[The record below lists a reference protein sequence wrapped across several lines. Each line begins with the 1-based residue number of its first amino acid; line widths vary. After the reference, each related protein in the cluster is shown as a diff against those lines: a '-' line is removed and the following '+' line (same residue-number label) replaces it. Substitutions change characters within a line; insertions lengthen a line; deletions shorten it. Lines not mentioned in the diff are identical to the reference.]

1 MTASMDLL
9 HIAFLLFAGIIG
21 GAISTLAGGA
31 AIITFPA
38 LLATGISPVIASCS
52 NLVALVPGN
61 LLSGYYDRRQ
71 LPPLGRSFAGM
82 VAASIAGA
90 LAGATLLM
98 ITPERV
104 FAALIPLLLGFAT
117 VLFAY
122 SGRISAWLRARG
134 EARGE
139 ARGDGDHNWG
149 TIIGWLMPV
158 SVYGGYF
165 GAGLG
170 VLVLGILSV
179 GTGGDY
185 RSANVT
191 KNVVVGINSGV
202 VAIFFA
208 VNGVVAWPQALVMMA
223 GVPIGAILGSHIA
236 RVLPNEA
243 ARWLLVSIGA
253 LLTTA
258 FAWRYWF

>member
-1 MTASMDLL
+1 MDSL
-9 HIAFLLFAGIIG
+9 HIAFLFFAGIAG

-38 LLATGISPVIASCS
+38 LLATGISPVLASCS

-61 LLSGYYDRRQ
+61 LLSGYYDRKQ

-82 VAASIAGA
+82 VAASVVGA

-98 ITPERV
+98 FTPERV

-122 SGRISAWLRARG
+122 AGRISAWLRARG
-134 EARGE
+134 EAS
-139 ARGDGDHNWG
+139 GDGAHNWG
-149 TIIGWLMPV
+149 AIAAWLLPV

-170 VLVLGILSV
+170 VLVLGVLSV

-191 KNVVVGINSGV
+191 KNLVVGINSARRGGV
-202 VAIFFA
+202 LCIERRGGVA
-208 VNGVVAWPQALVMMA
+208 A
-223 GVPIGAILGSHIA
+223 GAGDDGGRADRRPA
-236 RVLPNEA
+236 RLAHRARA
-243 ARWLLVSIGA
+243 AERRGA
-253 LLTTA
+253 LAAGHDRRGAHRRVRLAVLVLKA
-258 FAWRYWF
+258 FE

>member
-1 MTASMDLL
+1 MDPL
-9 HIAFLLFAGIIG
+9 HIVFLLLAGIAG
-21 GAISTLAGGA
+21 GTISTLAGGA

-38 LLATGISPVIASCS
+38 LLATGLSPVLASCS

-61 LLSGYYDRRQ
+61 LLSVHYDRGQ
-71 LPPLGRSFAGM
+71 LPPLGRSFVGLI
-82 VAASIAGA
+82 AASVLGA

-98 ITPERV
+98 FTPERV
-104 FAALIPLLLGFAT
+104 FAALVPLLLGFAT

-122 SGRISAWLRARG
+122 AGRISAWLRARG
-134 EARGE
+134 D
-139 ARGDGDHNWG
+139 ARGDTPHNWAA
-149 TIIGWLMPV
+149 IVAWLVPV

-170 VLVLGILSV
+170 VLVLAVVSV

-191 KNVVVGINSGV
+191 KNLVVGINSGV
-202 VAIFFA
+202 VAVFFA
-208 VNGVVAWPQALVMMA
+208 INGVVAWPQALVMMA
-223 GVPIGAILGSHIA
+223 GVPAGALLGSRIA

-243 ARWLLVSIGA
+243 ARWLLVAIGA
-253 LLTTA
+253 ALTVA
-258 FAWRYWF
+258 FAWRYWL